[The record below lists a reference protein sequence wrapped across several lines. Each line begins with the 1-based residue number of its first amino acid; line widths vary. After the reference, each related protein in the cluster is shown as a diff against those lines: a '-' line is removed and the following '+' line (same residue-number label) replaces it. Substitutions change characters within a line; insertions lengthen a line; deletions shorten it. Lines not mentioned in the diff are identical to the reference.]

1 MYFLSLTVR
10 LVEYSFS
17 MTTSLNHW
25 PISTPHRVLG
35 ASWLTPWGWGKPY
48 KWLASLKSSSVVP
61 QLVMSC
67 AWYLSTHSKTGSASL
82 TAGFPHPLLEW
93 IKPCSLLSRRQMH
106 PPVQFSIALLMYQH
120 SLKLTEHQNQG
131 WRLANDCMTTACTV
145 HTVTHTHTHT
155 CTGDSWVEK
164 TWRTTYS
171 WLWAISHPLS
181 FSSFTDWKQTA
192 HKEEEITHPSHW
204 NSQSWQDKERDGGT
218 HWYEGQEFNCMVM
231 VINVQL

>member
-155 CTGDSWVEK
+155 HVQVIREWRRLGGLLILGYELFRILCLSVPSLTGNKLPTKKKKSHTPATETLNPDK
-164 TWRTTYS
+164 TKREMEALIGMRDKS
-171 WLWAISHPLS
+171 LIAWLW
-181 FSSFTDWKQTA
+181 
-192 HKEEEITHPSHW
+192 
-204 NSQSWQDKERDGGT
+204 
-218 HWYEGQEFNCMVM
+218 
-231 VINVQL
+231 